1 MEKLIIIIILFV
13 VIGLAVIGGGIF
25 PFLED
30 VGKGGEKVA
39 ESGIFE
45 SVFESS
51 SAIIEDV
58 FEGQSSSSEI
68 SQEEMQIALRIKEL
82 NDKGTQITASEY
94 KELQTLIETYERNW
108 GK

>member
-1 MEKLIIIIILFV
+1 MEKIIIIIILFV
-13 VIGLAVIGGGIF
+13 VIGLAVIGGGVF

-30 VGKGGEKVA
+30 VGKGGEKVV

-45 SVFESS
+45 SVFEKS

-58 FEGQSSSSEI
+58 IFEQSSET

-108 GK
+108 GR

>member
-25 PFLED
+25 PFVED
-30 VGKGGEKVA
+30 VEKGGEKVI

-45 SVFESS
+45 SVFEKSS
-51 SAIIEDV
+51 TIIEDV
-58 FEGQSSSSEI
+58 ISEQSSSDEI
-68 SQEEMQIALRIKEL
+68 SQEQMQIALRIKEL

>member
-1 MEKLIIIIILFV
+1 MKTLLIIAFVV
-13 VIGLAVIGGGIF
+13 VIGLAIIGGGLVSF
-25 PFLED
+25 VED

-45 SVFESS
+45 SVFEKS

-58 FEGQSSSSEI
+58 ISESSPSGGV

-82 NDKGTQITASEY
+82 NDKGNEITASEY

-108 GK
+108 GR

>member
-1 MEKLIIIIILFV
+1 MKTLLIIAFVV
-13 VIGLAVIGGGIF
+13 VIGLAIIGGGLVSF
-25 PFLED
+25 VED
-30 VGKGGEKVA
+30 VEKGGEKVV

-45 SVFESS
+45 SVFEKS

-58 FEGQSSSSEI
+58 ISEQAGET

-82 NDKGTQITASEY
+82 NDKGTEITASEY

-108 GK
+108 GR